1 MNTLSTMY
9 RTRKHSRH
17 GAAAVEAALLLPLLV
32 ILTFGAL
39 DLAQY
44 VNLSQLVAN
53 ASREAARVAS
63 RSDTQSTQD
72 VINALGNYM
81 AECFPQLSP
90 ATITNAMTITVRDQ
104 YNQPIPNGDLTTIE
118 SGDPI
123 ALEVSFDFDAVRWLS
138 GPQWNGNISECRTVC
153 RRE

>member
-1 MNTLSTMY
+1 MTH
-9 RTRKHSRH
+9 RTRKHSRR

-32 ILTFGAL
+32 ILTLGAM

-44 VNLSQLVAN
+44 VNLSQQVAN

-63 RSDTQSTQD
+63 RNDTQVTQD
-72 VINALGNYM
+72 VINTVGNYM
-81 AECFPQLSP
+81 ADCFPQLPP
-90 ATITNAMTITVRDQ
+90 ATITGAMTVTVRDQ

-123 ALEVSFDFDAVRWLS
+123 ALEVNFDFEAVRWLA
-138 GPQWNGNISECRTVC
+138 GPQWNGNISGCRTVC